1 MNIPT
6 FTADELE
13 FDKVVVFNTA
23 HITDNDDKLLSNSN
37 SSLELIID
45 QFEYGFRIFVPQYD
59 KDDFDAVIKIVREE
73 GFSEHLC
80 PLLYIALAHEANW
93 IKLDCDGTIYDKL
106 PILECTDR

>member
-23 HITDNDDKLLSNSN
+23 HITDTDDKLLSDSN
-37 SSLELIID
+37 SSLELSID
-45 QFEYGFRIFVPQYD
+45 QFEYGFRIFVPQYN
-59 KDDFDAVIKIVREE
+59 KDNFDAVIKNVLEE

-80 PLLYIALAHEANW
+80 TLLYIAEAHEANW
-93 IKLDCDGTIYDKL
+93 IKLDCDGTQYAKL
-106 PILECTDR
+106 PIFDW